1 MAVAETA
8 GALDPV
14 LAFGLVGALGVG
26 SQWLAWRLRLPAIV
40 LMLAAGLIVGPVL
53 GILDPAAQFGS
64 MLSPMIAA
72 ILPPEDSSVWG
83 GNAGKLW
90 RGLYADE
97 IAAATAWA
105 GGVGI
110 AALID
115 AAVASRSEPTQGGD
129 QG

>member
-1 MAVAETA
+1 MLMTEIAPLT
-8 GALDPV
+8 P
-14 LAFGLVGALGVG
+14 
-26 SQWLAWRLRLPAIV
+26 LPEAAA
-40 LMLAAGLIVGPVL
+40 MMRAAGLTRP
-53 GILDPAAQFGS
+53 LDRFAPSGANAGEGAGMGERFEAA

-72 ILPPEDSSVWG
+72 ILPPEDSAVWG

-97 IAAATAWA
+97 IAAATARA

-115 AAVASRSEPTQGGD
+115 AAVASRAQSTQGGD

>member
-1 MAVAETA
+1 MTEIAPLT
-8 GALDPV
+8 P
-14 LAFGLVGALGVG
+14 
-26 SQWLAWRLRLPAIV
+26 LPDAAA
-40 LMLAAGLIVGPVL
+40 MMRAAGLARPLDRFAPAGVDAGRSAGVGERFE
-53 GILDPAAQFGS
+53 AA

-97 IAAATAWA
+97 IAAATARA